1 MQKLLIFLVS
11 LSTVVSTCPT
21 KKNSPENLKIQGV
34 YYASSPREAEGN
46 YYFFEDEQFHVFWRY
61 DKESLEN
68 RYAARFA
75 YYIEDDKIFACN
87 KQLLCDKDGQFT
99 VRYEIISNEMMG
111 KNQVIKLKAKH
122 FTTPLILEK
131 RE

>member
-1 MQKLLIFLVS
+1 MYKLIILLIS
-11 LSTVVSTCPT
+11 LFFSDSTYYTTEDNT
-21 KKNSPENLKIQGV
+21 KNLKIQGV
-34 YYASSPREAEGN
+34 YYALSPKEAEGN

-75 YYIEDDKIFACN
+75 YYIKNEKIFACN
-87 KQLLCDKDGQFT
+87 KALLCNKDEQFT

-111 KNQVIKLKAKH
+111 KSQVIKLKAKH
-122 FTTPLILEK
+122 FNSPLILEK
-131 RE
+131 SE